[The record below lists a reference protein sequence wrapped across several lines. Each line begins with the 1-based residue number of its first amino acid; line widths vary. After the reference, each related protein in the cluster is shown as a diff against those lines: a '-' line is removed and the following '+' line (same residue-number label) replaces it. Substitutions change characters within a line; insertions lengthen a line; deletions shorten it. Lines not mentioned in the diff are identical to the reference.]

1 MSDEADFI
9 RAYTSADEARI
20 RFEWNGKHSEE
31 FVDRNMDFREMVRE
45 AVLENVTAAPLELV
59 RDLFRAETQCSREAW
74 GIAYGANK
82 LAESLVRRGGDR
94 YLDDF
99 LEGKFQSFDASMG
112 SVFEVDQALAMNL
125 LNVVR
130 QRLQSSPNS
139 PRAEL
144 WRAGEQ
150 LFLDWIGNCR

>member
-1 MSDEADFI
+1 
-9 RAYTSADEARI
+9 
-20 RFEWNGKHSEE
+20 
-31 FVDRNMDFREMVRE
+31 
-45 AVLENVTAAPLELV
+45 
-59 RDLFRAETQCSREAW
+59 
-74 GIAYGANK
+74 
-82 LAESLVRRGGDR
+82 
-94 YLDDF
+94 
-99 LEGKFQSFDASMG
+99 
-112 SVFEVDQALAMNL
+112 VDQALAMNL